1 MSKEVEVYR
10 PGTEVV
16 LDGDVNARVM
26 AVTILSEDMVQYK
39 CAWWNSDVRTSEW
52 VRPEEIVSVDTKD
65 KNIKIGFK
73 HE

>member
-1 MSKEVEVYR
+1 MSKQVEVYK

-39 CAWWNSDVRTSEW
+39 GAWWNSDVRTSEW
-52 VRPEEIVSVDTKD
+52 VRPEEIVSTDIKD
-65 KNIKIGFK
+65 KNIRIGFK

>member
-1 MSKEVEVYR
+1 MSKQVEVSK

-52 VRPEEIVSVDTKD
+52 VRPEEIVSTDIKD
-65 KNIKIGFK
+65 KNIRIGFK